1 MKALKINNKTII
13 YLIQMRTARTSQILD
28 ANNNN
33 ISPATCVESLYF
45 EMTNEGVT
53 YRMGIRDRMLI
64 AGADSL
70 TTQPSDGELP
80 YAYVSQI
87 SGANSVYQIKTGKFD
102 YGSKMRQYA
111 SETFES
117 EYLKVSTSTNF
128 LHRNLTSN
136 PNTIVGTIRYIEN
149 DNDLNRQDA

>member
-1 MKALKINNKTII
+1 
-13 YLIQMRTARTSQILD
+13 MRTARTSQILD

-45 EMTNEGVT
+45 EMTDEEGIT

-70 TTQPSDGELP
+70 TSQLSKDEIP
-80 YAYVSQI
+80 YTYVSQI
-87 SGANSVYQIKTGKFD
+87 IGANSVYQIKTDKINL
-102 YGSKMRQYA
+102 GSMVREYV
-111 SETFES
+111 STNFEL
-117 EYLKVSTSTNF
+117 EYLTVSTSTNF
-128 LHRNLTSN
+128 LHRNLTDN

-149 DNDLNRQDA
+149 ADDLNDQNA

>member
-1 MKALKINNKTII
+1 
-13 YLIQMRTARTSQILD
+13 MRTARTSQILD

-45 EMTNEGVT
+45 EMTNDNDGVT
-53 YRMGIRDRMLI
+53 YRMGIRDRMVI

-70 TTQPSDGELP
+70 TSQPAEGELP

-87 SGANSVYQIKTGKFD
+87 IGANSVVYQIKTGKFN
-102 YGSKMRQYA
+102 YVSEMTGIA
-111 SETFES
+111 SDIIKKES
-117 EYLKVSTSTNF
+117 LTVSTSTNF
-128 LHRNLTSN
+128 LHRNLTVN

-149 DNDLNRQDA
+149 ANDLNYQNA

>member
-1 MKALKINNKTII
+1 
-13 YLIQMRTARTSQILD
+13 MRTARTSQILD
-28 ANNNN
+28 ANKNN

-45 EMTNEGVT
+45 EMTDEEGIT

-70 TTQPSDGELP
+70 TSQPADGELP
-80 YAYVSQI
+80 YAYVSRI

-102 YGSKMRQYA
+102 YGSKMREYA
-111 SETFES
+111 SKTFES

-128 LHRNLTSN
+128 LHRNLTAN

-149 DNDLNRQDA
+149 ADDLTNQNV

>member
-1 MKALKINNKTII
+1 
-13 YLIQMRTARTSQILD
+13 MRTARTSQILD

-70 TTQPSDGELP
+70 TTQPSDDELP

-102 YGSKMRQYA
+102 YGSKMRKFA

-149 DNDLNRQDA
+149 ANDLNRQDA

>member
-1 MKALKINNKTII
+1 
-13 YLIQMRTARTSQILD
+13 MRTARTSQILD

-70 TTQPSDGELP
+70 TSQPADGELP
-80 YAYVSQI
+80 YAYVSRI

-102 YGSKMRQYA
+102 YGSKMREYA
-111 SETFES
+111 SKTFES

-128 LHRNLTSN
+128 LHRNLTAN

-149 DNDLNRQDA
+149 ANDLNDQNA

>member
-1 MKALKINNKTII
+1 
-13 YLIQMRTARTSQILD
+13 MRTARTSQILD

-45 EMTNEGVT
+45 EMTDKGIT
-53 YRMGIRDRMLI
+53 YRRGIRDRMVI

-70 TTQPSDGELP
+70 TSQPAEGELP

-87 SGANSVYQIKTGKFD
+87 SGANSVVYQIKTGKID
-102 YGSKMRQYA
+102 LKPIVTDIA
-111 SETFES
+111 SGIIKKES
-117 EYLKVSTSTNF
+117 LTVSTSTNF
-128 LHRNLTSN
+128 LHRNLTVN

-149 DNDLNRQDA
+149 ADDLTNQNV

>member
-1 MKALKINNKTII
+1 
-13 YLIQMRTARTSQILD
+13 MRTARTSQILD

-45 EMTNEGVT
+45 EMTNEGIT

-70 TTQPSDGELP
+70 TSQPVDGELP

-102 YGSKMRQYA
+102 YGSKMTDIA
-111 SETFES
+111 SGIIKKES
-117 EYLKVSTSTNF
+117 LTVSTSTNF
-128 LHRNLTSN
+128 LHRNLTAN

-149 DNDLNRQDA
+149 ASDLNKQNA

>member
-1 MKALKINNKTII
+1 
-13 YLIQMRTARTSQILD
+13 MRTARTSQILD

-45 EMTNEGVT
+45 EMTDKGIT
-53 YRMGIRDRMLI
+53 YRMGIRDRMVI

-70 TTQPSDGELP
+70 TSQPAEGELP

-87 SGANSVYQIKTGKFD
+87 SGANSVVYQIKTGKID
-102 YGSKMRQYA
+102 LKPIVTDIA
-111 SETFES
+111 SGIIKKES
-117 EYLKVSTSTNF
+117 LTVSTSTNF
-128 LHRNLTSN
+128 LHRNLTAN

-149 DNDLNRQDA
+149 ADDLNDQNA

>member
-1 MKALKINNKTII
+1 
-13 YLIQMRTARTSQILD
+13 MRTARTSQILD

-45 EMTNEGVT
+45 EMYDNDGVT

-70 TTQPSDGELP
+70 TSQPAKGELP

-87 SGANSVYQIKTGKFD
+87 IGANSVVYQIKTGKID
-102 YGSKMRQYA
+102 LKPIVTDIA
-111 SETFES
+111 SNIIKKES
-117 EYLKVSTSTNF
+117 LTVSTSTNF
-128 LHRNLTSN
+128 LHRNLTAN

-149 DNDLNRQDA
+149 ADDLTN

>member
-1 MKALKINNKTII
+1 
-13 YLIQMRTARTSQILD
+13 MRTARTSQILD

-45 EMTNEGVT
+45 EMINEGVT
-53 YRMGIRDRMLI
+53 YRMGIRDRMVI

-70 TTQPSDGELP
+70 TSQRSDNELP
-80 YAYVSQI
+80 YTYVSQI
-87 SGANSVYQIKTGKFD
+87 IGANSVVYQIKTDKID
-102 YGSKMRQYA
+102 LEPMVRKCVST
-111 SETFES
+111 SFES

-128 LHRNLTSN
+128 LHRNLTAN

-149 DNDLNRQDA
+149 ADDLTNQNV

>member
-1 MKALKINNKTII
+1 
-13 YLIQMRTARTSQILD
+13 MRTARTSQILD

-45 EMTNEGVT
+45 EMTNDGVT

-70 TTQPSDGELP
+70 TSQPVDGELP

-102 YGSKMRQYA
+102 YVSEMTDIA
-111 SETFES
+111 SNIIKKES
-117 EYLKVSTSTNF
+117 LTVSTSTNF
-128 LHRNLTSN
+128 LHRNLTAN

-149 DNDLNRQDA
+149 ADDLNDQNA

>member
-1 MKALKINNKTII
+1 
-13 YLIQMRTARTSQILD
+13 MRTARTSQILD

-45 EMTNEGVT
+45 EMTDKGGIT
-53 YRMGIRDRMLI
+53 YRMGIRDRMVI

-70 TTQPSDGELP
+70 TTQPAEGELP

-87 SGANSVYQIKTGKFD
+87 IGANSVVYQIKTGKFNYVSEMTD
-102 YGSKMRQYA
+102 IA
-111 SETFES
+111 SDIIKKES
-117 EYLKVSTSTNF
+117 LTVSTSTNF
-128 LHRNLTSN
+128 LHRNLTAN

-149 DNDLNRQDA
+149 ADDLTNQNV

>member
-1 MKALKINNKTII
+1 
-13 YLIQMRTARTSQILD
+13 MRTARTSQILD

-53 YRMGIRDRMLI
+53 YRMGIRDRMVI

-70 TTQPSDGELP
+70 TSQPAEGELP

-87 SGANSVYQIKTGKFD
+87 SGANSVVYQIKTGQFD
-102 YGSKMRQYA
+102 YVSEMTDIA
-111 SETFES
+111 SGIIKKES
-117 EYLKVSTSTNF
+117 LTVSTSTNF
-128 LHRNLTSN
+128 LHRNLTVN

-149 DNDLNRQDA
+149 ADDLNDQNA